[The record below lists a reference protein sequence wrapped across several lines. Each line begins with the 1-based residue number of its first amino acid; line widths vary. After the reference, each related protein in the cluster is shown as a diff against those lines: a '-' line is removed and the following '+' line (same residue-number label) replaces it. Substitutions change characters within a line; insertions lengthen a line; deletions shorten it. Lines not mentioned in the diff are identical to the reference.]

1 MLEHKETIAAISTPT
16 GRAGIGAIRV
26 SGKNS
31 KKIYQALTGSK
42 PEHKR
47 AQYVSFVSSS
57 SEIIDKGVSLFF
69 KGPSSY
75 TGEDVMECFTHGS
88 RFILDALLQ
97 EIIVLGARP
106 ASPGEFT
113 QRAFLNGKID
123 LIQAEA
129 VADLIDSNSKIAAR
143 SALQSMQGVFSD
155 KIFALKAKIIE
166 TRALIEAMLDFPDEE
181 GTEIDAVPAINNIK
195 WCINSINQL
204 LAKTKTG
211 RMLNKAPTIAIV
223 GKPNAGKSTLI
234 NFLSGAN
241 PAIVSNTPGTTRDL
255 IREPV
260 LLREQ
265 PAVLVDT
272 AGIQN
277 TDNPIE
283 QEGVD
288 RTFKML
294 EQADLILCLVDIGA
308 DDQGIQEQIKDAAS
322 DIDCIFVKNKID
334 LYKNIE
340 ADDTTTNSELVIS
353 AKTGEGIERLID
365 KICSLLNLTGEEDI
379 IFARQRHIDA
389 LSRIQ
394 AHMKEALTN
403 IDEKAGMEIVAESFR
418 RSLHEFDTVIGKT
431 TTDDILENIFSRFCI
446 GK

>member
-143 SALQSMQGVFSD
+143 SALQSMHGIFSD
-155 KIFALKAKIIE
+155 KILSPSVLCFNKAK
-166 TRALIEAMLDFPDEE
+166 
-181 GTEIDAVPAINNIK
+181 G
-195 WCINSINQL
+195 
-204 LAKTKTG
+204 
-211 RMLNKAPTIAIV
+211 
-223 GKPNAGKSTLI
+223 
-234 NFLSGAN
+234 
-241 PAIVSNTPGTTRDL
+241 
-255 IREPV
+255 
-260 LLREQ
+260 
-265 PAVLVDT
+265 
-272 AGIQN
+272 
-277 TDNPIE
+277 
-283 QEGVD
+283 
-288 RTFKML
+288 
-294 EQADLILCLVDIGA
+294 
-308 DDQGIQEQIKDAAS
+308 
-322 DIDCIFVKNKID
+322 
-334 LYKNIE
+334 
-340 ADDTTTNSELVIS
+340 
-353 AKTGEGIERLID
+353 
-365 KICSLLNLTGEEDI
+365 
-379 IFARQRHIDA
+379 
-389 LSRIQ
+389 
-394 AHMKEALTN
+394 
-403 IDEKAGMEIVAESFR
+403 
-418 RSLHEFDTVIGKT
+418 
-431 TTDDILENIFSRFCI
+431 
-446 GK
+446 

>member
-223 GKPNAGKSTLI
+223 GKPNAGKSTYI
-234 NFLSGAN
+234 SK
-241 PAIVSNTPGTTRDL
+241 VSNAKPKIKDYPFTTLTPNLGIVKYGQYKTFVIADIPGIIEGASDGKGLGIQFLKHIERTRILAFMIEATSDDIL
-255 IREPV
+255 ADYK
-260 LLREQ
+260 LLRQELQ
-265 PAVLVDT
+265 EYDPKLNDKKSILFISKIDIVNNST
-272 AGIQN
+272 EE
-277 TDNPIE
+277 IE
-283 QEGVD
+283 NIP
-288 RTFKML
+288 K
-294 EQADLILCLVDIGA
+294 
-308 DDQGIQEQIKDAAS
+308 
-322 DIDCIFVKNKID
+322 DIDIEFISSVTG
-334 LYKNIE
+334 KNIE
-340 ADDTTTNSELVIS
+340 SSIS
-353 AKTGEGIERLID
+353 KL
-365 KICSLLNLTGEEDI
+365 SHLL
-379 IFARQRHIDA
+379 
-389 LSRIQ
+389 
-394 AHMKEALTN
+394 
-403 IDEKAGMEIVAESFR
+403 
-418 RSLHEFDTVIGKT
+418 
-431 TTDDILENIFSRFCI
+431 
-446 GK
+446 